1 MQLAELE
8 AALAVVCG
16 ELNAAHARLVSI
28 VGEALDSDAWHGWA
42 DDAEEYR
49 EIRRI
54 IDRSAEG
61 VGRDPAEILRA
72 SSLSIAGPW
81 DDVRAAYGWMAAE
94 GIGYLMVEWP
104 VQGEARVRE
113 FFESI
118 RPTLEA

>member
-1 MQLAELE
+1 MPTPGTA
-8 AALAVVCG
+8 G
-16 ELNAAHARLVSI
+16 PTTPRSI
-28 VGEALDSDAWHGWA
+28 G
-42 DDAEEYR
+42 
-49 EIRRI
+49 
-54 IDRSAEG
+54 RSAG
-61 VGRDPAEILRA
+61 SSTGPRRGSGGIPAEILRA
-72 SSLSIAGPW
+72 SSLSIAEPW